1 MLFRIQIVQFVIT
14 QEVAL
19 NNQALKLMNQPFSQP
34 KNTVMITLKQPDP
47 LTT

>member
-1 MLFRIQIVQFVIT
+1 MLFRIQIVQFGIT
-14 QEVAL
+14 KEVAL
-19 NNQALKLMNQPFSQP
+19 NNQALKLIIKPFSQP